1 MSDKLFQS
9 VDRLLITAWVGGLW
23 AVGYLAAPVLF
34 HALDD
39 RHLAGELA
47 GHMFFIM
54 NIVGFVCAPIL
65 AAITIREA
73 GSTWRSAR
81 RLWVLVGMLMI
92 VAISAFVLQPMM
104 QELKAIG
111 IVPGTDT
118 AAQFGRLHGVS
129 SILYLVLS
137 LAGAYLVISAAQ
149 KASDAS
155 KQA

>member
-1 MSDKLFQS
+1 MSDKLFQIA
-9 VDRLLITAWVGGLW
+9 DRVLITAWVGGLW
-23 AVGYLAAPVLF
+23 AIGYLAAPVLF
-34 HALDD
+34 SVLDD

-47 GHMFFIM
+47 GRMFLIM

-65 AAITIREA
+65 MIITIREA
-73 GSTWRSAR
+73 GNAWRSAR
-81 RLWVLVGMLMI
+81 RLWVLVGMLAI

-111 IVPGTDT
+111 IVPGTDA
-118 AAQFGRLHGVS
+118 AAQFGRLHGIS
-129 SILYLVLS
+129 SMLYLVLS

>member
-1 MSDKLFQS
+1 MTDKLLKA
-9 VDRLLITAWVGGLW
+9 VDRVLITAWVGGLW

-34 HALDD
+34 SVLDD

-47 GHMFFIM
+47 GRMFFIM

-73 GSTWRSAR
+73 GSAWRSAR
-81 RLWVLVGMLMI
+81 RLWVLVGMLTI

-104 QELKAIG
+104 QELKTIG
-111 IVPGTDT
+111 IVPGTD
-118 AAQFGRLHGVS
+118 AAAKFGKLHGIS

-137 LAGAYLVISAAQ
+137 LAGAYLAITSARNVPRN
-149 KASDAS
+149 
-155 KQA
+155 